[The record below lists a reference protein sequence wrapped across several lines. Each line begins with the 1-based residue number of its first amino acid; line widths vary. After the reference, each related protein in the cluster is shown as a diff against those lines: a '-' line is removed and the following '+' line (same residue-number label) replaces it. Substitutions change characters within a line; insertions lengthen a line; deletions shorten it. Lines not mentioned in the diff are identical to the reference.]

1 MKPLIERASHQL
13 MACLTA
19 LVCTGLFMACA
30 DKVENPVKAGALP
43 DIYPDY
49 VEVTIPAGVAPLN
62 FCLADEAYEM
72 VDVVAKGERGGELH
86 SQGEYADFDID
97 EWHDFTEQNK
107 GAAIVFTVCGRKDGK
122 WTQFDDFKM
131 FVSQWPLDDY
141 GVTYRR
147 IPPGYEVGGPQIGI
161 FQRDLSN
168 FEETPILTEDAV
180 QGHCMNCHTAN
191 RADPQLFTSQLR
203 GEHGGTLIQSQGTQK
218 WYNTKTDSTKA
229 AGSYAYWHPS
239 GDFCAYAVN
248 SVHQSFFVGTE
259 RRIETYH
266 RFSDIVLLDVKTNE
280 LLTSPLLMTEDLE
293 IFPAFSHDGKWL
305 FYSTSKPCNV
315 PAEYEKVKCSLCR
328 ISFDAGKA
336 QWGEQ
341 ADTLI
346 NARETGKSV
355 TLARP
360 SYDGRWL
367 MYCLSERSNFP
378 VFQDD
383 ADLWMMDLASGETW
397 PLEKANS
404 KMADSYHNWSS
415 NSKWA
420 VFSSKRENGVY
431 AQLFFTAIGDDGKAA
446 KPFLLPQRNPRKFYR
461 EMFDSYNVPDFTKTK
476 VPFDA
481 HEAHRQV
488 FGGERIP
495 VRVR

>member
-1 MKPLIERASHQL
+1 MKPLIERASRQL
-13 MACLTA
+13 MVCLTA

-97 EWHDFTEQNK
+97 EWHDLTEQNK

-191 RADPQLFTSQLR
+191 RADPSCSHRNFGGSMEERSYKAKERRNGTTPRPTPPRPPGHTPTGIPR
-203 GEHGGTLIQSQGTQK
+203 GT
-218 WYNTKTDSTKA
+218 
-229 AGSYAYWHPS
+229 
-239 GDFCAYAVN
+239 
-248 SVHQSFFVGTE
+248 SVHTPSIPCIKVSSWGRKGAL
-259 RRIETYH
+259 RRIT
-266 RFSDIVLLDVKTNE
+266 
-280 LLTSPLLMTEDLE
+280 
-293 IFPAFSHDGKWL
+293 
-305 FYSTSKPCNV
+305 
-315 PAEYEKVKCSLCR
+315 
-328 ISFDAGKA
+328 
-336 QWGEQ
+336 
-341 ADTLI
+341 
-346 NARETGKSV
+346 
-355 TLARP
+355 
-360 SYDGRWL
+360 
-367 MYCLSERSNFP
+367 
-378 VFQDD
+378 
-383 ADLWMMDLASGETW
+383 DLATSCCST
-397 PLEKANS
+397 
-404 KMADSYHNWSS
+404 
-415 NSKWA
+415 
-420 VFSSKRENGVY
+420 
-431 AQLFFTAIGDDGKAA
+431 
-446 KPFLLPQRNPRKFYR
+446 
-461 EMFDSYNVPDFTKTK
+461 
-476 VPFDA
+476 
-481 HEAHRQV
+481 
-488 FGGERIP
+488 
-495 VRVR
+495 

>member
-1 MKPLIERASHQL
+1 MKQLIERASRQL

-62 FCLADEAYEM
+62 FCLADETYEM
-72 VDVVAKGERGGELH
+72 VDVMAKGERGGEMH

-97 EWHDFTEQNK
+97 EWHDLTEQNK
-107 GAAIVFTVCGRKDGK
+107 GAAIVFTVCGRKNGK

-168 FEETPILTEDAV
+168 FEETPILTEDAM

-191 RADPQLFTSQLR
+191 RTDPQLFTSQLR

-239 GDFCAYAVN
+239 GT
-248 SVHQSFFVGTE
+248 SVHTPSIPCIKVSSWGRKGAS
-259 RRIETYH
+259 RRI
-266 RFSDIVLLDVKTNE
+266 TN
-280 LLTSPLLMTEDLE
+280 LATSCC
-293 IFPAFSHDGKWL
+293 
-305 FYSTSKPCNV
+305 ST
-315 PAEYEKVKCSLCR
+315 
-328 ISFDAGKA
+328 
-336 QWGEQ
+336 
-341 ADTLI
+341 
-346 NARETGKSV
+346 
-355 TLARP
+355 
-360 SYDGRWL
+360 
-367 MYCLSERSNFP
+367 
-378 VFQDD
+378 
-383 ADLWMMDLASGETW
+383 
-397 PLEKANS
+397 
-404 KMADSYHNWSS
+404 
-415 NSKWA
+415 
-420 VFSSKRENGVY
+420 
-431 AQLFFTAIGDDGKAA
+431 
-446 KPFLLPQRNPRKFYR
+446 
-461 EMFDSYNVPDFTKTK
+461 
-476 VPFDA
+476 
-481 HEAHRQV
+481 
-488 FGGERIP
+488 
-495 VRVR
+495 